1 MATRPLPAAPPPLT
15 DAGLLAALRR
25 GEADALG
32 AAYHRYAPELLL
44 LARRLLGNA
53 AEAEDVVQDLFVGL
67 PEALARYEDRG
78 QLAGW
83 LRTLVARLALMRLR
97 SGRRRRESPL
107 ELAPPPAARHPEPTG
122 ALTLAALLAALPE
135 AQRLVVVLRA
145 IEGYSHA
152 EVAALL
158 GIRRNA
164 AEVRY
169 HRALARLRE
178 LQEDS

>member
-1 MATRPLPAAPPPLT
+1 MATRPLPTAPPPLT

-25 GEADALG
+25 GDADALG
-32 AAYHRYAPELLL
+32 AAYHRHAPGLLL
-44 LARRLLGNA
+44 LARRLLGSM

-67 PEALARYEDRG
+67 PEALERYEDRG
-78 QLAGW
+78 RFEGW

-107 ELAPPPAARHPEPTG
+107 ELAPVLATRQREPDG
-122 ALTLAALLAALPE
+122 ALTLSALLAALPE
-135 AQRLVVVLRA
+135 EQRVVVVLKA

-178 LQEDS
+178 LEEER